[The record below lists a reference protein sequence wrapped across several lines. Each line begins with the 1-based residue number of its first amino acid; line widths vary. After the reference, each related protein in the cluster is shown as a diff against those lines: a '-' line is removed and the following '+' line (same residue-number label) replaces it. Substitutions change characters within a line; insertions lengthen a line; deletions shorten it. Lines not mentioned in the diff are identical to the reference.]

1 MGNRMLS
8 KYQHGGRTQYSTNTA
23 KMNLIYSAKTKGY
36 TYCLL
41 LDLSKAFDKVD
52 RTKLRTVI
60 SNLSDN
66 QLRQILLNTLSIYS
80 QIQVE
85 IDNEIINPT
94 RGIPQGSAYGPLLF
108 TLYINNILT

>member
-1 MGNRMLS
+1 MLS

-60 SNLSDN
+60 TNLSDN
-66 QLRQILLNTLSIYS
+66 QLR
-80 QIQVE
+80 
-85 IDNEIINPT
+85 
-94 RGIPQGSAYGPLLF
+94 
-108 TLYINNILT
+108 